1 MKKVPEPFGRFF
13 LTYPMLLQLHPV
25 NPQVRNVKMIVE
37 CLLDGGVIIYPTDTI
52 YGLGCDIFQHKAVE
66 RICRIKQVDPAKAQL
81 SFICYDLSDLSNYTK
96 SISTPL
102 YRLLKNY
109 LPGPYTFILPASK
122 QVPKILK
129 SRKDTIGLRIPDN
142 VIARSLVRELQHPIL
157 SSSLPGASAGT
168 GHQEKMAHDRR
179 GSNHGPSAATP
190 SLWIEE
196 YTDPE
201 MIREKFEPQVDIII
215 DGGIGGMIPSTVV
228 DCTGDEPVLV
238 RKGLGEWVGAET

>member
-1 MKKVPEPFGRFF
+1 
-13 LTYPMLLQLHPV
+13 MLLHLHPV
-25 NPQVRNVKMIVE
+25 NPQPRNIRTIVE

-52 YGLGCDIFQHKAVE
+52 YGLGCDIFQHKAIE

-81 SFICYDLSDLSNYTK
+81 SFICHDLSDLSNYTK

-102 YRLLKNY
+102 YRLLKNH

-142 VIARSLVRELQHPIL
+142 LIARSLVKELGHPIL
-157 SSSLPGASAGT
+157 SSSLPGDFGVHAPES
-168 GHQEKMAHDRR
+168 
-179 GSNHGPSAATP
+179 P
-190 SLWIEE
+190 LVEE

-201 MIREKFEPQVDIII
+201 MIEEKFKNLVDIVI
-215 DGGIGGMIPSTVV
+215 DGGIGGVLPSTVV
-228 DCTGDEPVLV
+228 DCTGEEPVII
-238 RKGLGEWVGAET
+238 RKGLGAWAELTP